1 MPDTSNSPGH
11 WQKIGKST
19 QEILSVRSEATQHRR
34 WPQAVADRA
43 GMVLA
48 SPMFFVGMTVFHVLW
63 VVLNLPIYPSWYKPW
78 DPYPFTF
85 LATIASAEAPFIAL
99 LVLMRQQR
107 DSHIEELREEINLQV
122 SLHLERQST
131 VVLRMIDEI
140 QKKLGV
146 ETGQDR
152 EELEKMEGYLD
163 PQVLLENLRR
173 HLSELEEDETTKP

>member
-1 MPDTSNSPGH
+1 MPDPSQSPGH

-19 QEILSVRSEATQHRR
+19 QEILNVRSEVTQHRR
-34 WPQAVADRA
+34 WPQALVDWT
-43 GMVLA
+43 GTVLA
-48 SPMFFVGMTVFHVLW
+48 SPKFFLGMAVFHLLW
-63 VVLNLPIYPSWYKPW
+63 VALNLRIYPSWYEPW

-131 VVLRMIDEI
+131 TILRLIDEI
-140 QKKLGV
+140 QEKLGV

-152 EELEKMEGYLD
+152 EELENMKEHLD
-163 PQVLLENLRR
+163 PGTLMENLRR
-173 HLSELEEDETTKP
+173 HLSKLEEDETTKP